1 MDKLGITSKVHNQRY
16 INKFP
21 IINYTMNLKWRYI
34 NFVS

>member
-1 MDKLGITSKVHNQRY
+1 MDKLGITLKVHNQRY

-21 IINYTMNLKWRYI
+21 IINYTMWRYI